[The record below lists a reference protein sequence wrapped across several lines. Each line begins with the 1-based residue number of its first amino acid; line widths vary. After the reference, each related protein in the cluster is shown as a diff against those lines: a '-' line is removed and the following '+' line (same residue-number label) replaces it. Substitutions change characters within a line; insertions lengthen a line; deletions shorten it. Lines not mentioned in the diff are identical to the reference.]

1 MKLSQSFPSNFDQL
15 SCFIVRLVKF
25 DELDKL
31 VVFSRKKKRKKEKGK
46 GKKIKV
52 GKFNLETVSN
62 KFTPTEFGM
71 FHQCSLLILLYSAT
85 SILILGAKEVVIL
98 VTLQVDENV

>member
-1 MKLSQSFPSNFDQL
+1 MTS
-15 SCFIVRLVKF
+15 
-25 DELDKL
+25 L
-31 VVFSRKKKRKKEKGK
+31 VVFSRKKKEERKRKGE
-46 GKKIKV
+46 KIKV

>member
-31 VVFSRKKKRKKEKGK
+31 VVFSRKKKEERKRKGE
-46 GKKIKV
+46 KIKV

>member
-31 VVFSRKKKRKKEKGK
+31 VVFSRKKKKKEKGK

-71 FHQCSLLILLYSAT
+71 FHQCSLLILLYSAS